1 MDANNNPLPNTGPA
15 PSPAPQPAVPPV
27 ATPGGASQASGVPTA
42 NPLASPTE
50 GAADTLSQAV
60 DANTSNTMP
69 GVVPPAAPIAH
80 PTNIDGFNP
89 VAPSRPVADSTSSAL
104 NSLVEQGSAP
114 TGATP
119 MSGAMEKEASAPASN
134 PFSASSEAMQAST
147 PNVSFTDPAT
157 QPEVNP
163 MSAGIQTAEPA
174 KKKSNK
180 KVLMAL
186 SIIAFIV
193 AAALA
198 AVLVMELTGT
208 GLFGQ

>member
-1 MDANNNPLPNTGPA
+1 
-15 PSPAPQPAVPPV
+15 
-27 ATPGGASQASGVPTA
+27 
-42 NPLASPTE
+42 
-50 GAADTLSQAV
+50 
-60 DANTSNTMP
+60 
-69 GVVPPAAPIAH
+69 
-80 PTNIDGFNP
+80 
-89 VAPSRPVADSTSSAL
+89 
-104 NSLVEQGSAP
+104 
-114 TGATP
+114 
-119 MSGAMEKEASAPASN
+119 
-134 PFSASSEAMQAST
+134 MQAST
-147 PNVSFTDPAT
+147 PSVSFTDPAT

-186 SIIAFIV
+186 SVIAFIV